1 MNEVKKYIKEMKML
15 VSDVNIREINQHFA
29 FGTINVWLSAW
40 HYAMNQCIAII
51 EIEIINK
58 EMR

>member
-1 MNEVKKYIKEMKML
+1 MKML

-29 FGTINVWLSAW
+29 FGTMNEWLSAW
-40 HYAMNQCIAII
+40 HNAMNQCIANI
-51 EIEIINK
+51 EVEIINK